1 MKRLVRHPAVQTV
14 LAYLLGRY
22 LAFVLSTTRWRL
34 EGEENMAALVAGQ
47 PHIIAF
53 WHERLSMMPTLWLMY
68 RRIPGA
74 RPRRVHVLVSR
85 HRDGRFI
92 GRVIGRFRIEVVLG
106 SSSSGGAAGLR
117 RMLGLLRDGDL
128 VALTPDG
135 PRGPRRRAAS
145 GVAQIAALSGAP
157 VLPCAAQTSG
167 RWVLRSWDRMV
178 IPRPFGR
185 GVVVCRPS
193 IAVGREGWREAL
205 PIIGAALSAAAD
217 EADRLC
223 PA

>member
-1 MKRLVRHPAVQTV
+1 MQTA
-14 LAYLLGRY
+14 LAHLLGRY

-34 EGEENMAALVAGQ
+34 EGEENIAALVAGQ
-47 PHIIAF
+47 PHIVAF
-53 WHERLSMMPTLWLMY
+53 WHERLPMMPMLWLMY

-74 RPRRVHVLVSR
+74 WPRRVHVLVSR

-92 GRVIGRFRIEVVLG
+92 GRVIGRFRMEVVLG

-117 RMLGLLRDGDL
+117 GMLGLLRDGDL
-128 VALTPDG
+128 VAVTPDG

-157 VLPCAAQTSG
+157 VLPCAAQTS
-167 RWVLRSWDRMV
+167 RRFVLRSWDRMV

-185 GVVVCRPS
+185 GIMVCLPP
-193 IAVGREGWREAL
+193 IAVAREGWREAL